1 MPLLKKLRPVLIV
14 LLAMIALASIKTS
27 ASSLAV
33 PDVYFKDFLQEYLL
47 AKAAVSGVNPYLPL
61 PELAHRFINPSS
73 EILLQ
78 HPTPH
83 PPPVAIISLP
93 LVLLR
98 YEQAAAV
105 WFGFEIICIFIAA
118 FLLLR
123 GLSLRQSFLNIV
135 TLGSLA
141 LCWHPFWE
149 ELVLGQINTLLLV
162 LLLAA
167 WIDFRA
173 GRDARG
179 GIWLGLIMALKVM
192 AWPIAILMLCK
203 RRWQAVIAIALT
215 VVGMHL
221 VAMAVI
227 GINHYFDYYQ
237 HLDEVMA
244 FYRYNGWNISLWS
257 VGYRLFEGTQGYIVT
272 IPLFFS
278 PLTARAVSVALP
290 LLLLVVAL
298 VCAMRAVKFDTA
310 FGILACASLLV
321 NPVAWT
327 HYLTLLTLPIALAAH
342 DLLTRQRS
350 RPQLFAATLT
360 ALLLLVSRIHVNHF
374 SYAVLNS
381 SQTTENQ
388 IVGPLAGMLLLVPVY
403 GVLCLMWCLWRWEQ
417 GALSGDGA
425 HVILKTE

>member
-1 MPLLKKLRPVLIV
+1 MPLLKKLRPLLIV
-14 LLAMIALASIKTS
+14 LLVAIALASIKTS

-33 PDVYFKDFLQEYLL
+33 PDTYLKDFMQEYLL
-47 AKAAVSGVNPYLPL
+47 AKAAIAGINPYLPL
-61 PELAHRFINPSS
+61 PELAHRFISPPP

-83 PPPVAIISLP
+83 PPPVAVISLP

-105 WFGFEIICIFIAA
+105 WFGFEIGCIFVAA
-118 FLLLR
+118 YLLLC
-123 GLSLRQSFLNIV
+123 GLSLRPGFLNIV

-167 WIDFRA
+167 WIDFRS

-179 GIWLGLIMALKVM
+179 GIWLGLIIALKVM
-192 AWPIAILMLCK
+192 AWPIAIFMLLK
-203 RRWQAVIAIALT
+203 QRWYALIAIALT

-227 GINHYFDYYQ
+227 GINYYFDYYR
-237 HLDEVMA
+237 HLDEVMT

-257 VGYRLFEGTQGYIVT
+257 IGYRLFEGTQGYIVT
-272 IPLFFS
+272 VPLFFS
-278 PLTARAVSVALP
+278 PFMAKAVSIALP
-290 LLLLVVAL
+290 LLLLIVAL
-298 VCAMRAVKFDTA
+298 VCALRSVKFDTA
-310 FGILACASLLV
+310 FGILVGASLLV

-327 HYLTLLTLPIALAAH
+327 HYLTLLTLPVALAVR
-342 DLLTRQRS
+342 DLLSRQRS
-350 RPQLFAATLT
+350 RPQLFAATVT
-360 ALLLLVSRIHVNHF
+360 ALLLLVSRIHVNRF
-374 SYAVLNS
+374 SYLAFDS
-381 SQTTENQ
+381 SHTTENQ

-403 GVLCLMWCLWRWEQ
+403 GVLGVMWCLWRWERT
-417 GALSGDGA
+417 ALSGDGA